1 MAENIKKTQPTA
13 ANLHIDRPL
22 TEISVAYIQ
31 NQDDFIADKV
41 FKPIKSDRQSNMYYI
56 FEKEYFF
63 RGGDE
68 LQVAE
73 TAGTLGGGFGLT
85 TGTYVCKVYG
95 THELISDEMRANADE
110 GINLDHTATLLVTSR
125 LLITKEKVFA
135 KVAFNKDSWSLSAD
149 GADAAGAKAF
159 KYWSEDDSNPTADI
173 RKAKMAV
180 KRRTGY
186 TPNVLVITED
196 VLERLTQHPAIIDRY
211 KYTTA
216 NVITSEMLAKLFD
229 IERIEV
235 AKAIALPSNVPE
247 KSAGAADNENYTWI
261 MENGALLL
269 YVPANV
275 SVMQAASGYGFY
287 WTGLA
292 GVGTSEKGVAIKTYR
307 LEPKRADVVEGLCA
321 FEYKVIC
328 KDLGYFF
335 NGCLEEV

>member
-1 MAENIKKTQPTA
+1 MAENIVKTQPTA
-13 ANLHIDRPL
+13 AALHIDRPL
-22 TEISVAYIQ
+22 TDVSVAYIQ

-73 TAGTLGGGFGLT
+73 TSGTLGGGFGLT

-110 GINLDHTATLLVTSR
+110 GINLDHTATLLITSR
-125 LLITKEKVFA
+125 LLITKEKEFA
-135 KVAFNKDSWSLSAD
+135 KVAFNKDAWSFAVD
-149 GADAAGAKAF
+149 GASAAGAKAF
-159 KYWSEDDSNPTADI
+159 KYWSDDESNPINDI

-186 TPNVLVITED
+186 TPNTLVISEA
-196 VLERLTQHPAIIDRY
+196 VFERLTQHPKIIDRY

-216 NVITSEMLAKLFD
+216 NVITAEMIAKLLD
-229 IERIEV
+229 LKTIEV
-235 AKAIALPSNVPE
+235 AKAIALPNAVAE
-247 KSAGAADNENYTWI
+247 KSTAAKDNDNYTWI

-269 YVPANV
+269 YVPDSV

-307 LEPKRADVVEGLCA
+307 MEHKRADVVEGLCSFA
-321 FEYKVIC
+321 YKIIC
-328 KDLGYFF
+328 EDLGYFF